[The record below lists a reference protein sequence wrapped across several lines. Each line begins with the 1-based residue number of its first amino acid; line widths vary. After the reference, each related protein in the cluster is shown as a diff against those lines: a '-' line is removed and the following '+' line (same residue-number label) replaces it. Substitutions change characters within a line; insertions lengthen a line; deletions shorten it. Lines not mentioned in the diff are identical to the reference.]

1 MKNSINFGSIKD
13 QIIAEGRAHKESAEK
28 ARETVIY
35 VSGIWNG
42 KGTADIE
49 KIHAGWVIND
59 IITSVPVDIE
69 IPVTTDDEELK
80 SQLQSEFPD
89 VYYIVVKII

>member
-1 MKNSINFGSIKD
+1 MKNSINFDQIKN
-13 QIIAEGRAHKESAEK
+13 QIIAEGRAHKEAAEK

-35 VSGIWNG
+35 VSGIWNR
-42 KGTADIE
+42 KGTADIT

-59 IITSVPVDIE
+59 IITALPVDIE

-80 SQLQSEFPD
+80 SQLQSDFPD
-89 VYYIVVKII
+89 AYIVVKII